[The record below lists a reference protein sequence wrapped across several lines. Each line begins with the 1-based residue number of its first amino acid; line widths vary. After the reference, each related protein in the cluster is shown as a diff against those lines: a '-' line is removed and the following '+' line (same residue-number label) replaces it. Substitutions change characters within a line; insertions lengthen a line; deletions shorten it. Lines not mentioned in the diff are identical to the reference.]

1 MSDLNTTTVR
11 SGTSSTGI
19 NVTFLG
25 IGSMGAP
32 MALQLVKAGFN
43 VTVYNRS
50 AEKCAPLVA
59 AGARMADSAAAA
71 VAAGGIVLTM
81 LSNDAVLTELMTTQ
95 GVAEKLGSG
104 LHVSMS
110 TISAATARTLA
121 RLQQDHGGQYLA
133 APVFGRPAAA
143 AEGKLWICQSGTAAA
158 KADAQ
163 PLLAAIGQSTADF
176 GDDPGAANVVKLCG
190 NFMILSAVEA
200 MSEALT
206 LAEKSGIDRT
216 ALTSFFG
223 QSIFA
228 CPIYQNYGRI
238 LATRAYE
245 PAGFALALGMKDVK
259 LVQASAEAVGVPMP
273 LANLLHE
280 RLLGSIAKGRGT
292 LDWTAIELTVA
303 ESAGMTPVPI
313 SPTP

>member
-1 MSDLNTTTVR
+1 MTETQATTA
-11 SGTSSTGI
+11 TSAAGSTH
-19 NVTFLG
+19 VAFLG

-32 MALQLVKAGFN
+32 MALQLVNAGFS

-50 AEKCAPLVA
+50 ADKCAPLVA
-59 AGARMADSAAAA
+59 AGARMADTAAEA
-71 VAAGGIVLTM
+71 VTTGGIVLTM
-81 LSNDAVLTELMTTQ
+81 LSNDAVLTELLTTQ
-95 GVAEKLGSG
+95 GVAAKLGNG
-104 LHVSMS
+104 LHVSLS
-110 TISAATARTLA
+110 TISAETARKLA
-121 RLQQDHGGQYLA
+121 ALQQQHGGQYLA

-143 AEGKLWICQSGTAAA
+143 AEGKLWVCQAGAASA
-158 KADAQ
+158 KAIAQ
-163 PLLAAIGQSTADF
+163 PLLAAIGQSVTDF

-223 QSIFA
+223 QSIFS

-238 LATRAYE
+238 LAARTYE
-245 PAGFALALGMKDVK
+245 PAGFALSLGMKDVK
-259 LVQASAEAVGVPMP
+259 LVQASAETAGVPMP

-280 RLLGSIAKGRGT
+280 RLLGSIAKGRGA

-303 ESAGMTPVPI
+303 ESAGLMPVRLTP
-313 SPTP
+313 